1 MSYIQT
7 DMTSTE
13 TTLRAR
19 IAELESALRL
29 TLAVSPD
36 DPLVLTPAE
45 QQVVGLEAQVAGL
58 SGCCKDYVENIKIID
73 SAFLM
78 AWVHGAKKGYTG
90 KQFVYCPW
98 CSLKLIYEKVQP

>member
-1 MSYIQT
+1 MTYIQT

-36 DPLVLTPAE
+36 DPLLLTPAE
-45 QQVVGLEAQVAGL
+45 QQVAELREALEDCTKGFSRPEGSSLLVRSQVYAL
-58 SGCCKDYVENIKIID
+58 
-73 SAFLM
+73 L
-78 AWVHGAKKGYTG
+78 AKL
-90 KQFVYCPW
+90 KQGW
-98 CSLKLIYEKVQP
+98 LLRRKEEG